1 MAEKKPDRHA
11 RRTCKTLILTL
22 SILAGIELH
31 GQTGALGI
39 DCQFTGGCESTR
51 GTPVQQ
57 VDPSGGKV
65 RYSMFHV
72 ILQRPW
78 RILKLIEPCTGA
90 VNDADSKRPVR
101 G

>member
-11 RRTCKTLILTL
+11 RRTCKTLIRAL

-39 DCQFTGGCESTR
+39 DCQFTGGCESTQ

-57 VDPSGGKV
+57 VDPSGGG
-65 RYSMFHV
+65 S
-72 ILQRPW
+72 
-78 RILKLIEPCTGA
+78 
-90 VNDADSKRPVR
+90 PVFDVSCYLTAPMAHFETYR
-101 G
+101 TLHWGGQ